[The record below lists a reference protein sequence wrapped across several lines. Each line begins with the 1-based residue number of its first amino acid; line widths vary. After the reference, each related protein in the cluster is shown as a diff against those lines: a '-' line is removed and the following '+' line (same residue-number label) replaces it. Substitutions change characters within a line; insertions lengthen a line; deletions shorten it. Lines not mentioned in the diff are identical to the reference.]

1 MMIDQTGDDDPAEH
15 PSEYAWEQNFER
27 TWEKVT
33 VAPDGTLR
41 TGVSRTW
48 RAERPEVQENVKR
61 GVLRTFFL
69 VLDCSHHVL
78 DSDLDMKPSRLAVI
92 QDVCAEFITKFFE
105 QNPISSLAVLI
116 TKEGRAEM
124 LTEPSCNARQHLQ
137 ALQRLGDCKG
147 DASLQNVLEL
157 ARQALES
164 VASFVSR
171 EVLLLS
177 ASLSTSDPGD
187 IHETIA
193 HLKRQRVRCSV
204 CSLLAEVYVRPHA
217 APSALLGGAAAHC
230 PGLLPQR
237 APHCTGLAAHAGRAA
252 EAAQGPGPHGRPRRG
267 RALPRPKP
275 SSLRSAPSTTRVL
288 ARPLRGPDPQPV
300 PARLRCSSGSP
311 PRRAASS
318 ASPRARSTCASSC
331 CSS

>member
-237 APHCTGLAAHAGRAA
+237 APHGTGIAAHSGRAA
-252 EAAQGPGPHGRPRRG
+252 EAAQGPGPMGGRG
-267 RALPRPKP
+267 ALVPPP
-275 SSLRSAPSTTRVL
+275 AAAAQPALCSTRVL

-311 PRRAASS
+311 LRRVASS